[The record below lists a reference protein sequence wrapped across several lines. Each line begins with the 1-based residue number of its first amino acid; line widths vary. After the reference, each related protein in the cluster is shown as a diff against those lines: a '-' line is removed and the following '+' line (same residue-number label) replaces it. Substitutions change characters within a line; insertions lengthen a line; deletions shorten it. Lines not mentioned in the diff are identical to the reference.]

1 MKIGVFL
8 FQNFYYICF
17 MKLLIKL
24 LVLSLFLTSCGKP
37 KIVQSTV
44 LSHDVISNKYGD
56 RTYITI
62 VRTDD
67 GYIVEKTG
75 LSYYAIPVGDKIKI
89 EVWR

>member
-1 MKIGVFL
+1 
-8 FQNFYYICF
+8 

-24 LVLSLFLTSCGKP
+24 LVLSLFLISCKEP
-37 KIVQSTV
+37 KTVQSTV
-44 LSHDVISNKYGD
+44 LSHDITSNKYGD

-67 GYIVEKTG
+67 GYIEEKTG
-75 LSYYAIPVGDKIKI
+75 LSYYAVPVGDKIKI